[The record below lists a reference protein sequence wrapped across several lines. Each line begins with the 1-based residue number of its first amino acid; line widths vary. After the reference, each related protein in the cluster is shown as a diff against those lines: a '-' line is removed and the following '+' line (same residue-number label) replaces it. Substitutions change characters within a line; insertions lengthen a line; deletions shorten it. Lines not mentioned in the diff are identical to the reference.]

1 MTNGKFYETPNEVFL
16 NSWGVLGNMVV
27 VDGS

>member
-1 MTNGKFYETPNEVFL
+1 MTNGRFYETPTAVFL

-27 VDGS
+27 VARP

>member
-1 MTNGKFYETPNEVFL
+1 MTNGRFYETPNAVFL

-27 VDGS
+27 AGH